1 MHDRLLAIVGATA
14 SGKTGLALELAKR
27 FGGEVVS
34 ADSRQVYR
42 YMDIGTAKPSLGER
56 SMVPHHLIDVVDPD
70 EGYSLALFLDQAKEA
85 VSQVQGRSRLPILV
99 GGTGQYVWALL
110 EGWQVP
116 RYPPAG
122 ELRESLERRAE
133 SDGPDALHAE
143 LAKLDPQA
151 AARIDRR
158 NVRRVVRAL
167 EIAHSPDLAGR
178 QGERKI
184 APDYDI
190 KVLGLA
196 LDRPALDGRIEGRVD
211 AMIQGGWI
219 EEVRALL
226 RRGYG
231 PELPAL
237 SSLGY
242 RELVEHLEDAVSL
255 PEAVERI
262 KRRTRRFARQQHA
275 WFRRDDERIR
285 WLDPSSALDKA
296 ESLVARWLDG
306 VSDRG
311 HPPS

>member
-1 MHDRLLAIVGATA
+1 MHDRLLTIVGATA
-14 SGKTGLALELAKR
+14 SGKTRLALELAKR

-42 YMDIGTAKPSLGER
+42 YMDIGTAKPSTGER
-56 SMVPHHLIDVVDPD
+56 SAVPHHLVDVVDPD

-85 VSQVQGRSRLPILV
+85 IRQVQERSRLPLLV
-99 GGTGQYVWALL
+99 GGAGQYVWALL

-116 RYPPAG
+116 RYPPEG
-122 ELRESLERRAE
+122 ELREGLERRAE
-133 SDGPDALHAE
+133 SEGPDLLHAE
-143 LAKLDPQA
+143 LTRLDPEA

-167 EIAHSPDLAGR
+167 ELAHSSPDLGRR

-184 APDYDI
+184 APAYDTL
-190 KVLGLA
+190 VLGLA
-196 LDRPALDGRIEGRVD
+196 LERSALYRRINRRVD
-211 AMIQGGWI
+211 AMIEGGWL

-231 PELPAL
+231 PGLPAL

-242 RELVEHLEDAVSL
+242 RELVEHLEGAVSL

-262 KRRTRRFARQQHA
+262 KGRTRRFARGQHA
-275 WFRRDDERIR
+275 WFRRDDARIH
-285 WLDPSSALDKA
+285 WLDPSSAFDEA
-296 ESLVARWLDG
+296 EGLVKGWLDRKP
-306 VSDRG
+306 V
-311 HPPS
+311 